1 MKKKNARVLVACLL
15 IVLLFFRPEGVVY
28 AANTLALVYDGKSVN
43 YNKAQVGFTINGK
56 AIDVK
61 NTPGIIIDDTSMGYY
76 VDVIKNGLNAT
87 CTYNSTA
94 KQLTIKK
101 FDKTVV
107 LKLNSKT
114 ATVNGKKKK
123 MDVAMKAVQ
132 YKKAKVTRIMVPV
145 RFVAENLGY
154 TYTWDSKNKKGHIKY
169 SWLELYK
176 NGAWVKYTG
185 TKVKASYNGKAIS
198 LSNMPGIIENATVLV
213 NGKKVFAA
221 GLGATCDYNSSKKTI
236 TVKKGERTIV
246 YTIGKTKAVV
256 NGNSKDIET
265 APMRIKNR
273 ATGRYYLMIPARFTA
288 TELGYVYN
296 WNSGAKTSEIKDAN
310 TGGTQP
316 VVSNASISFQLP
328 EGVQATDVKDTDYY
342 YKKQFCV
349 TIPGDHVDFY
359 KKNPVFIGNKIV
371 TSSKVSLT
379 SNGKT
384 KILFTTSKLQGYKIH
399 TKDNYIWIDVGNPKN
414 IYKNIVVLDCGHGGS
429 DPGAQS
435 GGYNEKDITY
445 SILYTYAKS
454 YFNSAESD
462 VKAYWSRYNDTFVT
476 LSDRAAYANSIGAD
490 LFISLHMNS
499 ATNTAAKGTEV
510 YYSTNNNTK
519 QKNGL
524 TSQKMASLFES
535 NLVSAMGT
543 VNRGVKTANYTVIY
557 KNTVPAVL
565 IELGFISNSSDRANL
580 VDTTFQKKA
589 AKNIYQTTRQI
600 FQQYPTGR

>member
-1 MKKKNARVLVACLL
+1 MKKKNARVLVAYLLL
-15 IVLLFFRPEGVVY
+15 IILFFMPEGVVY

-56 AIDVK
+56 VIDVK
-61 NTPGIIIDDTSMGYY
+61 NTPGIIINDTSMGYY
-76 VDVIKNGLNAT
+76 VDVFKNGLHAT

-107 LKLNSKT
+107 LKMNSKT

-123 MDVAMKAVQ
+123 MDVAMKSVQ

-154 TYTWDSKNKKGHIKY
+154 TYTWDSKNKKGNIKY
-169 SWLELYK
+169 NWLELYK

-185 TKVKASYNGKAIS
+185 TKVKVSYNGKAIS
-198 LSNMPGIIENATVLV
+198 LGNMPGIIENATVLV
-213 NGKKVFAA
+213 NGKKVFAT
-221 GLGATCDYNSSKKTI
+221 GLGASCEYDSTKKTI
-236 TVKKGERTIV
+236 TVKKGAHTIV

-273 ATGRYYLMIPARFTA
+273 TTGKYYLMIPARFTA

-296 WNSGAKTSEIKDAN
+296 WNSGVKTSEIKDAD

-328 EGVQATDVKDTDYY
+328 EGVQVTELKDADYY

-349 TIPGDHVDFY
+349 TMPGNHVEFY
-359 KKNPVFIGNKIV
+359 KKNPVFINNKIV
-371 TSSKVSLT
+371 TGSKVSLT
-379 SNGKT
+379 STGKT

-399 TKDNYIWIDVGNPKN
+399 TKDNYVWIDVGNPKN

-429 DPGAQS
+429 DPGAQG

-476 LSDRAAYANSIGAD
+476 LSDRAAYASSIGAD

-524 TSQKMASLFES
+524 TSQKMASLFEN

-580 VDTTFQKKA
+580 VDKTFQKKA
-589 AKNIYQTTRQI
+589 AKNIYQTTKQI

>member
-1 MKKKNARVLVACLL
+1 MKKKNARVLVAYLLL
-15 IVLLFFRPEGVVY
+15 IILFFMPEGVVY

-43 YNKAQVGFTINGK
+43 YNKAQIGFTINGK

-61 NTPGIIIDDTSMGYY
+61 NTPGIIINDTSMGYY
-76 VDVIKNGLNAT
+76 VDVFKNGLHAT

-107 LKLNSKT
+107 LKMNSKT

-123 MDVAMKAVQ
+123 MDVAMKSVQ

-154 TYTWDSKNKKGHIKY
+154 TYTWDSKNKKGNIKY
-169 SWLELYK
+169 NWLELYK

-185 TKVKASYNGKAIS
+185 TKVKVSYNGKAIS
-198 LSNMPGIIENATVLV
+198 LGNMPGIIENATVLV
-213 NGKKVFAA
+213 NGKKVFAT
-221 GLGATCDYNSSKKTI
+221 GLGASCEYDSTKKTI
-236 TVKKGERTIV
+236 TVKKGAHTIV

-273 ATGRYYLMIPARFTA
+273 TTGKYYLMIPARFTA

-296 WNSGAKTSEIKDAN
+296 WNSGVKTSEIKDAD

-328 EGVQATDVKDTDYY
+328 EGVQVTEIKDADYY

-349 TIPGDHVDFY
+349 TMPGNHVEFY
-359 KKNPVFIGNKIV
+359 KKNPVFINNKIV
-371 TSSKVSLT
+371 TGSKVSLT

-399 TKDNYIWIDVGNPKN
+399 TKDNYVWIDVGNPKN

-429 DPGAQS
+429 DPGAQG

-476 LSDRAAYANSIGAD
+476 LSDRAAYASSIGAD

-524 TSQKMASLFES
+524 TSQKMASLFEN

-580 VDTTFQKKA
+580 VDKTFQKKA
-589 AKNIYQTTRQI
+589 AKNIYQTTKQI